1 MRIHLEILL
10 STRFFSSKELMVTG
24 KVAELE
30 AVPKAVTMAFPMLE
44 MNLCEVVTVA
54 GGGRAP
60 ERKSSGDET
69 EDEGQH
75 DTAVDEEPEADGE
88 EVETKLGKLTSNI
101 LDTMTF

>member
-1 MRIHLEILL
+1 M
-10 STRFFSSKELMVTG
+10 TG

-30 AVPKAVTMAFPMLE
+30 AVPKAVTMAFPMFE

-54 GGGRAP
+54 GCDRAP
-60 ERKSSGDET
+60 EWKSSGDET

-75 DTAVDEEPEADGE
+75 DTAVDEEPKADGE